1 MKTISSQTKLK
12 ILSVA
17 VIIIVALFTFKDITQ
32 IFFQQDEW
40 LGLGGAITRS
50 EEGGLY
56 KVFQDTF
63 LHGESPRILPVT
75 GLANYLI
82 FNTFKTN
89 TSYYGI
95 LSLVLVIISAILLNF
110 TFQKLT
116 KSFLI
121 ALIVPLLWITNN
133 LSLQAVTFIGAIIT
147 SQFSFFFFATSL
159 YFLVSFLESSG
170 KTLFFWL
177 SILAITIA
185 LGFKES
191 SAFYIIV
198 FPFIIWFFPFFK
210 HNFGSKFKI
219 TTLLLIP
226 LLATLLLPRIL
237 LPKGDFAPDPI
248 LASILATK
256 EEMVYNAFLLPAKS
270 LFHIFL
276 SNSQIYEI
284 VYSVNRIFFQTQIDG
299 FVLGRIVGDA
309 FSLLVAF
316 YVLLFIVFALT
327 FSNKDNK
334 RLILFGL
341 LAFFASFGPF
351 VVFKNTDVI
360 IQPRYYI
367 FPAVFSSFLLVA
379 TVYSFTSKFKALGS
393 ILTVLIF
400 IPVIIFYI
408 SGVQKIL
415 AIDIQTGSYRRSM
428 LNTVSEVKPSLAK
441 DNVFY
446 FFTAHTGFWEF
457 QSGFGQTLAVWL
469 YDTGKIPKE
478 ALTDRDFWDTSYEGI
493 KQYNTG
499 KYGYFM
505 TYEKLLD
512 ALKENLDISL
522 EEIHA
527 YYWDYQKHTV
537 KNVSE
542 EIREKL
548 KKDSSNNTLRPPTA
562 DGFTLE
568 GG

>member
-12 ILSVA
+12 ILSA
-17 VIIIVALFTFKDITQ
+17 LIIIGVALFTFKDITQ

-63 LHGESPRILPVT
+63 LHGESPRILPT
-75 GLANYLI
+75 TALANYVI

-121 ALIVPLLWITNN
+121 ALIASLLWFTNN

-147 SQFSFFFFATSL
+147 SQFSFLFFAIGF
-159 YFLVSFLESSG
+159 YFFVSFLESSG
-170 KTLFFWL
+170 KIVLFWL
-177 SILAITIA
+177 SILAITIS

-210 HNFGSKFKI
+210 QNFGSKFKI

-237 LPKGDFAPDPI
+237 LPKGDFSPDPI

-256 EEMVYNAFLLPAKS
+256 EEMIYNVFLLPAKS

-316 YVLLFIVFALT
+316 YILLLILFALAL
-327 FSNKDNK
+327 SSKDNK
-334 RLILFGL
+334 KLILFGL
-341 LAFFASFGPF
+341 LSFFASFEPF
-351 VVFKNTDVI
+351 IVFKSTDVAL
-360 IQPRYYI
+360 QPRYYV
-367 FPAVFSSFLLVA
+367 FPAVFSSFLLAV
-379 TVYSFTSKFKALGS
+379 TVHSFTSKFKVLGPALTA
-393 ILTVLIF
+393 LVF
-400 IPVIIFYI
+400 FPVIIFYI

-415 AIDIQTGSYRRSM
+415 AIDIQTGDYRRSI

-478 ALTDRDFWDTSYEGI
+478 ALTDRDFWDPSYEGI
-493 KQYNTG
+493 KQYNSRG

-505 TYEKLLD
+505 TYEKLSD
-512 ALKENLDISL
+512 ALKENPDIAL

-542 EIREKL
+542 EIRERL
-548 KKDSSNNTLRPPTA
+548 KNDTSNKKTLQ
-562 DGFTLE
+562 
-568 GG
+568 